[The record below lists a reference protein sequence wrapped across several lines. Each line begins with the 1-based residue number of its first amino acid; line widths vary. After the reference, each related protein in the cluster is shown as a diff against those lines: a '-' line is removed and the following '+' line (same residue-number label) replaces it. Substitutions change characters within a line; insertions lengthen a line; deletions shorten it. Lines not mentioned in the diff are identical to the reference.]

1 MDNVE
6 VKSKFN
12 FTKRYV
18 LALTIIALLST
29 LAYFNMDHLIK
40 SQYDS
45 GKLINISAQQRMLS
59 QQISFY
65 ALYYKM
71 DQLKKYMEKMEEN
84 HKKITSL
91 DMPKELKKIYFEKPV
106 ELDKK
111 VKKYLDAA
119 NEFYYMRSGRGLT
132 YLLTH
137 SKSLLQDLDKAAKI
151 QVKNSENS
159 TKYLERV
166 ELNIYLLTLLT
177 LFLEAIFIFLPVSK
191 KMKEEKLK
199 DRILQEQSKFAALGE
214 MIAII
219 AHQWRQPLAQLNY
232 NTIFLKKLSKEEE
245 VKKELENNEEIIHFM
260 SDTIKNFE
268 DFYKKS
274 DNRNFNPIVSIEQ
287 VFKIVDSI
295 MKLREIE
302 LTKDINSK
310 LSIYGNP
317 NSLAQVILSIIQN
330 SLDVIKLR
338 EIKNPKLKISL
349 YDGKEYIIL
358 TIEDNAGGIKE
369 TPINKIF
376 KPFIS
381 KKKKPSTGI
390 GLYMSKMIIEK
401 KFKGNIEAT
410 NTQDGAKF
418 TIYLPH

>member
-1 MDNVE
+1 MN
-6 VKSKFN
+6 SKFN

-18 LALTIIALLST
+18 LALTIIAILST

-45 GKLINISAQQRMLS
+45 GKLINLSAKQRMLS

-71 DQLKKYMEKMEEN
+71 EQLKKHMEKMEAN
-84 HKKITSL
+84 HKKIISSEMS
-91 DMPKELKKIYFEKPV
+91 DELKKIYFQKPTQ
-106 ELDKK
+106 LDKK
-111 VKKYLDAA
+111 VREYLDAA
-119 NEFYYMRSGRGLT
+119 NEFYYMRSGRALT
-132 YLLTH
+132 YLLLH
-137 SKSLLQDLDKAAKI
+137 SKPLLQDLDKAAKI

-159 TKYLERV
+159 TKYLETV
-166 ELNIYLLTLLT
+166 ELNIYLLTLIT
-177 LFLEAIFIFLPVSK
+177 LFFEAIFIFLPVSK
-191 KMKEEKLK
+191 KMKEQKLK
-199 DRILQEQSKFAALGE
+199 DKIMQEQSKFAALGE

-219 AHQWRQPLAQLNY
+219 AHQWRQPLAQLSY
-232 NTIFLKKLSKEEE
+232 NTIFLKKLTKEEK

-274 DNRNFNPIVSIEQ
+274 EKQYFNPAVSLNQ
-287 VFKIVDSI
+287 VFKIVDNI
-295 MKLREIE
+295 IKLREIE
-302 LTKDINSK
+302 LETDINSK

-330 SLDVIKLR
+330 SLDAFKLR
-338 EIKNPKLKISL
+338 EIKNPKLKITLFDSEKNIVL
-349 YDGKEYIIL
+349 I
-358 TIEDNAGGIKE
+358 IEDNAGGIKE

-376 KPFIS
+376 EPFVS

-401 KFKGNIEAT
+401 KFNGKIEVE
-410 NTQDGAKF
+410 NSLNGAKF